1 MGMDPESVN
10 ELSRNFWNSAILR
23 AGIKLGVFELLEQRP
38 MTYQEVAAARLD
50 ASPRFVQAFLDACE
64 ALGLVET
71 QGERYKNSPQ
81 ASSYLV
87 KGKPEY
93 VGDLVL
99 HITNHW
105 ESWGHLDQLVRE
117 CRTLLP
123 FESGFVDA
131 ATYWTDYMLG
141 QHNRAVAGQGRHLV
155 ESVGL
160 EGKRNAGPGRGRG
173 QLQPGPVR
181 GQPSATSCRR

>member
-1 MGMDPESVN
+1 MDPESVN

-38 MTYQEVAAARLD
+38 ITYQEVAARLD
-50 ASPRFVQAFLDACE
+50 ASPRFVQAFLNACG
-64 ALGLVET
+64 ALGLVEI
-71 QGERYKNSPQ
+71 QGERYENSPQ

-87 KGKPEY
+87 KGRSEY

-105 ESWGHLDQLVRE
+105 EAWGRLDQLVRE
-117 CRTLLP
+117 GRTLLP

-141 QHNRAVAGQGRHLV
+141 
-155 ESVGL
+155 
-160 EGKRNAGPGRGRG
+160 
-173 QLQPGPVR
+173 
-181 GQPSATSCRR
+181 